1 MSVVAAR
8 MCAVVSVAGEAKVAG
23 DAFGGELDRRER
35 VLDLVRH
42 AARDFA
48 PCGRT
53 LGGEQLGQV
62 FDDEDDAARRRCRWA
77 ERGRGQGDGQA
88 CAVRVRGARQFKL
101 PCSATS
107 ATCTLQDAFKQCAV
121 FARHD
126 LCERCAGRG
135 RLRQTQHQQRGCVDR
150 RDAVLFVER
159 DDAG

>member
-1 MSVVAAR
+1 RDCRRAFGDYARHALLVNGLCLRIVRVVLSVWLCRSLRVAAIRMSVVAAR

-62 FDDEDDAARRRCRWA
+62 LDDEGDAARRR
-77 ERGRGQGDGQA
+77 
-88 CAVRVRGARQFKL
+88 
-101 PCSATS
+101 S
-107 ATCTLQDAFKQCAV
+107 
-121 FARHD
+121 
-126 LCERCAGRG
+126 
-135 RLRQTQHQQRGCVDR
+135 
-150 RDAVLFVER
+150 
-159 DDAG
+159 